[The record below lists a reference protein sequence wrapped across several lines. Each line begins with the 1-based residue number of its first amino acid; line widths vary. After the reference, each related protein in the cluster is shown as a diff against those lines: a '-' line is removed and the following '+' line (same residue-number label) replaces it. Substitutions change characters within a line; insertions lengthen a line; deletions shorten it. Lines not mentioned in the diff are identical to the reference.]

1 MRGATALLFF
11 CFVMVASACASS
23 SSDSSSGSSSSAS
36 SCFLLTAATCEEA
49 ALRPGKTCPPQLSP
63 GVCPSPGVVGCCVI
77 QTPTMVNTTTNTEC
91 YYDTAG
97 ADTAKPACTGADRAW
112 QTTVP

>member
-1 MRGATALLFF
+1 MGRVTGFLL
-11 CFVMVASACASS
+11 CSVVVVASACASS
-23 SSDSSSGSSSSAS
+23 SSSSSTAS
-36 SCFLLTAATCEEA
+36 SCFLITKATCEEA

-77 QTPTMVNTTTNTEC
+77 QTPTMVNTTNNTEC

-97 ADTAKPACTGADRAW
+97 ADTAKPACTGSDRAW